1 MERADIYQIA
11 KHCRKSV
18 GMIEKYYAVHI
29 NIFTRHRCH
38 QCRPIGNGDHQEIP
52 EEWEGEQ
59 PERFK
64 KAVEAIH
71 AAADIVCSSYD
82 KLVCTARKKFLP

>member
-11 KHCRKSV
+11 KNCRKSV

-38 QCRPIGNGDHQEIP
+38 QCRPIGNGDRQGIP
-52 EEWEGEQ
+52 EEWEDEQ
-59 PERFK
+59 LERFK
-64 KAVEAIH
+64 KAVEAIQ
-71 AAADIVCSSYD
+71 AAADKVCSSDD
-82 KLVCTARKKFLP
+82 KLVRTARKKFLP